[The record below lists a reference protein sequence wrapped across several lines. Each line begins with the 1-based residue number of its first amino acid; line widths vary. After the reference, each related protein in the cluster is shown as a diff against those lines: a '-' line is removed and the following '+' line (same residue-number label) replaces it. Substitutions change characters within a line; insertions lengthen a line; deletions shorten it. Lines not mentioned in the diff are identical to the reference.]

1 MGFDPSNFGNLR
13 DETGVQRFLLV
24 FVLLQLFIYKKGSI
38 NVVAEVRI
46 LLHILLNNGNVGS
59 YQKHLPLI
67 DPED

>member
-13 DETGVQRFLLV
+13 DETGVQDFLLV
-24 FVLLQLFIYKKGSI
+24 FVLLQLLIYKKGSI

-59 YQKHLPLI
+59 NQKHGRLI